1 MAGDIA
7 KAAAFNQLHE
17 GAAIID
23 TLELKAATADSIR
36 DTAKLAK
43 GRFVSFHE
51 IPIAEDPREFLAAIA
66 RAGGRA
72 KIRTGGVTGDAIPEP
87 RALARFLE
95 QCAAA
100 RVPFK
105 ATAGLHHP
113 IRGAHPL
120 TGEADG
126 PTATM
131 HGFVNVFLAAAFA
144 RAGWSAAQLG
154 NVLDEQSLSAFGFGP
169 EAASWRGHRL
179 AIAALQAS
187 RMEFLISFGSCSFEE
202 PIAELQALGWL

>member
-1 MAGDIA
+1 
-7 KAAAFNQLHE
+7 
-17 GAAIID
+17 
-23 TLELKAATADSIR
+23 
-36 DTAKLAK
+36 
-43 GRFVSFHE
+43 
-51 IPIAEDPREFLAAIA
+51 
-66 RAGGRA
+66 
-72 KIRTGGVTGDAIPEP
+72 
-87 RALARFLE
+87 
-95 QCAAA
+95 
-100 RVPFK
+100 
-105 ATAGLHHP
+105 
-113 IRGAHPL
+113 
-120 TGEADG
+120 
-126 PTATM
+126 M